1 MLQGFFKKS
10 ADEKSTYEYDFPPNV
25 TTLKKLAEENGTLMF
40 YFFFGSCFG
49 GENACLIIDNGD
61 ETCRV
66 YAMGYNGFDLYWNF
80 DMPIAELK
88 HLIKILQPAR
98 KWLRNYEVQAD
109 IYDGYGWD
117 LVFIG
122 KDYIIKTSGYMANP
136 RNYFRVGDRIIKQLT
151 KYKNAYAAA
160 DVHEEMLPINGYK
173 RGSWYNAGTK
183 N

>member
-10 ADEKSTYEYDFPPNV
+10 VDEKSTNENEFPPNPAI
-25 TTLKKLAEENGTLMF
+25 LKKQAEENGTLIF
-40 YFFFGSCFG
+40 YFSYGSYFG
-49 GENACLIIDNGD
+49 GESIFLIIDNGY
-61 ETCRV
+61 EKCRV

-80 DMPIAELK
+80 VMPVAELK
-88 HLIKILQPAR
+88 PLIKIVQPAK

-122 KDYIIKTSGYMANP
+122 KDYTIKTSGYMSNP

-151 KYKNAYAAA
+151 KYKNAYAAD